1 MFRLVRWLISLA
13 MTIAFVWFAVSVPI
27 GKRTLWGH
35 AVAIFS
41 TKEAKD
47 LADGTKEGAQKV
59 VEKVRAELRK
69 DGGAP
74 LETLDDKDRRGLD
87 ELVKT
92 KSK

>member
-13 MTIAFVWFAVSVPI
+13 MTIAFVWFAVTVPL

-35 AVAIFS
+35 VVAIFS

-47 LADGTKEGAQKV
+47 FADGTKESAQKV
-59 VEKVRAELRK
+59 VDKVRAELRK
-69 DGGAP
+69 DAGAP
-74 LETLDDKDRRGLD
+74 LDTLDEKDRRGLD
-87 ELVKT
+87 ELVKK